1 MRALAPDNRLP
12 RAPSPARLR
21 AARPP
26 STGAAHISPPL
37 PSSHPDAPAPQAS
50 SSRWAAMPQALPHK
64 KIVKKFTNKFKR
76 HQSDEFVK
84 VKDSWRRPR
93 GIDSRQRRKFKG
105 LTLLV
110 HVGYGSDKKT
120 RHMLPDGFY
129 KVVVSTVK
137 ELEMLLMQNRKYA
150 AEIAHNVSSKK
161 RKLIVERAAALNI
174 KVLNASARLRSEEDQ

>member
-1 MRALAPDNRLP
+1 MAPVP
-12 RAPSPARLR
+12 
-21 AARPP
+21 
-26 STGAAHISPPL
+26 
-37 PSSHPDAPAPQAS
+37 
-50 SSRWAAMPQALPHK
+50 LPHK
-64 KIVKKFTNKFKR
+64 KIVKKFTNKFRR